1 MDKESIRV
9 IGEVDNIRI
18 IQRNVLKWNVEYNQW
33 LEYTQYVVQVRTS
46 FCFGLLYK
54 WCDIQVWIVDEHFDD
69 TWCYNE
75 AMELFNII
83 TNKYGKL

>member
-18 IQRNVLKWNVEYNQW
+18 IQRNILKWNVEYNQW

-54 WCDIQVWIVDEHFDD
+54 WCDIQVWAIDEYFDD

>member
-33 LEYTQYVVQVRTS
+33 FEYTQYVVQVRTS

-54 WCDIQVWIVDEHFDD
+54 WCDIQVWVIDEYFDD